1 MTERE
6 LTFTQVR
13 DGIVSALKRAFP
25 EANVFSER
33 TLQGINNGDFNVA
46 YVVADEREQ
55 LGDRRVYAV
64 TFDVIYYCNSDS
76 VTDDSMRVSQD
87 LPLILGTIKTP
98 SGAVVH
104 VQNNVAPTPH
114 DDDTLHT
121 VVQYAYHVTA
131 KRVTVDDD
139 GREVTET
146 DLMRRLQL
154 HIPKEDANGKTFPMR
169 NSSPSN
175 RSR

>member
-33 TLQGINNGDFNVA
+33 TLQCVNNGDFNVA

-55 LGDRRVYAV
+55 LGDRRMYAV

-76 VTDDSMRVSQD
+76 VTDDSIRVSQD

-131 KRVTVDDD
+131 KRVTVDDE
-139 GREVTET
+139 GREVTDT

-154 HIPKEDANGKTFPMR
+154 HIPKEDANGKT
-169 NSSPSN
+169 
-175 RSR
+175 